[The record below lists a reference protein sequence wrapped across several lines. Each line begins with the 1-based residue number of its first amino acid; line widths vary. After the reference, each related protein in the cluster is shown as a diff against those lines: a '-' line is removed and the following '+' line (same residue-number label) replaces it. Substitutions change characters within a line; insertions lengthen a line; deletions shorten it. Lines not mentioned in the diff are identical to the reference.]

1 MLKPKKQNNVQF
13 RKSGYSAKAVAALI
27 AGILT
32 MAVFLVLV
40 LYSGIKEETPKAFAV
55 CGTAALV
62 VSFIGLL
69 VSMKCVKEQDGGY
82 KIPYAGMAING
93 ITFLTY
99 IVTYILGI
107 V

>member
-1 MLKPKKQNNVQF
+1 MKRTKRENNVQF
-13 RKSGYSAKAVAALI
+13 RKSGYSAKAIAALI

-32 MAVFLVLV
+32 MIVFLILV
-40 LYSGIKEETPKAFAV
+40 FYSGIKEETPKAFAV

-69 VSMKCVKEQDGGY
+69 VSMKCVREQDGGY
-82 KIPYAGMAING
+82 KVPYAGMAING